1 VGTVRLELDTQI
13 RASNQLLWAMENKL
27 ADEEVMM
34 DEIEV
39 LLRVM
44 RDNLSPSLVTSE
56 TQARGAGGSGV
67 VWSTCGEL

>member
-1 VGTVRLELDTQI
+1 MQI

-39 LLRVM
+39 LLSVM
-44 RDNLSPSLVTSE
+44 RDNLEPCLVTSE

-67 VWSTCGEL
+67 V